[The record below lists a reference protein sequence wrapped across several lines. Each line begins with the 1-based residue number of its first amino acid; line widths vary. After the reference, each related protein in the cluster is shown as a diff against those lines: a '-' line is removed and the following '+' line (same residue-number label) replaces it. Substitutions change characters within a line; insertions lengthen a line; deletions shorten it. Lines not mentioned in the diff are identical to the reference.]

1 MTSFLLGVLCGTLLG
16 GPLAMLAIVLVSK
29 KAD

>member
-1 MTSFLLGVLCGTLLG
+1 MTSFWIGVLCGTLLG
-16 GPLAMLAIVLVSK
+16 GPFAMLAIVLVSR